1 MRIKSIAFTTDVAI
15 IKNINADAVIA
26 VYPFTPQPTI
36 SQAIIGISD
45 VPVFVGVGGGI
56 TGGDRSVRLAIEAEN
71 QGAFGVVVN
80 APISDEVISR
90 IKEVADIPVIATIVS
105 DRMDIRSRI
114 EAGADFL
121 NVSGAAAT
129 PQIVRR
135 IRAQFPDVPILATGG
150 PNDET
155 ILETIR
161 AGANAITYSPPSNG
175 ELFAD
180 IMQKYRGK
188 LYQEQKS
195 CRRKS
200 AAFAVLCEELS
211 GFTLPGIEIAACR
224 ERGRCPV
231 RDGGRELAHLLFAS
245 VAGCKDARQACF
257 CILTRQIVSVFGCN
271 GIFKRRALRRLTDRN
286 KKTFYIDSFCFSG
299 FAVEKLRAPQAVIR
313 QQKLLNGAALQNPN
327 VFLRLCAANQLGAC
341 PESVSAVDQ
350 CDAAAGV
357 CQKQR
362 VLQRRIAAAHDSY
375 TRAFIK
381 CAVADCAI
389 GYAAAGKRVL
399 LRKTELTVR
408 CAGCKDHS
416 PCFQCAV
423 RAGNKKAVLR
433 LGKPGCLR
441 RKELCAERF
450 CLLGHL
456 LGKLCPG
463 N

>member
-1 MRIKSIAFTTDVAI
+1 MTKRNVPVYNGTLRNHSIRLPHCIRECSGIRIFGMRIKSIAFTTDVAI

-90 IKEVADIPVIATIVS
+90 IKEVVDIPVIATIVS
-105 DRMDIRSRI
+105 DRI
-114 EAGADFL
+114 DFL

-188 LYQEQKS
+188 L
-195 CRRKS
+195 
-200 AAFAVLCEELS
+200 
-211 GFTLPGIEIAACR
+211 
-224 ERGRCPV
+224 
-231 RDGGRELAHLLFAS
+231 
-245 VAGCKDARQACF
+245 
-257 CILTRQIVSVFGCN
+257 
-271 GIFKRRALRRLTDRN
+271 
-286 KKTFYIDSFCFSG
+286 
-299 FAVEKLRAPQAVIR
+299 
-313 QQKLLNGAALQNPN
+313 
-327 VFLRLCAANQLGAC
+327 
-341 PESVSAVDQ
+341 
-350 CDAAAGV
+350 
-357 CQKQR
+357 
-362 VLQRRIAAAHDSY
+362 
-375 TRAFIK
+375 
-381 CAVADCAI
+381 
-389 GYAAAGKRVL
+389 
-399 LRKTELTVR
+399 
-408 CAGCKDHS
+408 
-416 PCFQCAV
+416 
-423 RAGNKKAVLR
+423 
-433 LGKPGCLR
+433 
-441 RKELCAERF
+441 
-450 CLLGHL
+450 
-456 LGKLCPG
+456 
-463 N
+463 